1 MDSGHRK
8 LRQIQSLLR
17 LRELQKTQLAVE
29 LAAAN
34 ERESTAAKSAQ
45 QAQARYRL
53 ATELQRRQRSNG
65 QSIDP
70 VLYGLQLS
78 AADLVRD
85 VFVAKKRQHESAI
98 TVQKQAKQS
107 FADGHAAQRVVEEAV
122 SAVRESITAAQA
134 KEEALDVLCHGTQ
147 GNTTR

>member
-34 ERESTAAKSAQ
+34 ERETLAAKGAQ

-53 ATELQRRQRSNG
+53 ATELQRRQRANG

-78 AADLVRD
+78 AADLVKD
-85 VFVAKKRQHESAI
+85 VFVSKTRHHESTKAE
-98 TVQKQAKQS
+98 QRQAKQN
-107 FADGHAAQRVVEEAV
+107 FADAHAAKRVAEEAV
-122 SAVRESITAAQA
+122 GKMQKAITAAQG

-147 GNTTR
+147 ESTTR